1 MDIHFD
7 KDTIYCKYHRSFEKK
22 ETCKKYCK
30 ILCKSNGRAIEDYQ
44 SNEEEYKKILMKN
57 LTLTEDNDY

>member
-22 ETCKKYCK
+22 ETCKKYCNL
-30 ILCKSNGRAIEDYQ
+30 LCKSNGRIMEDYQ
-44 SNEEEYKKILMKN
+44 YNEEEYFNIINNKR
-57 LTLTEDNDY
+57 

>member
-22 ETCKKYCK
+22 ETCKKYCPY
-30 ILCKSNGRAIEDYQ
+30 LCKSNGRTMEDYQ
-44 SNEEEYKKILMKN
+44 QNEEEYLKEYNHGKIYN
-57 LTLTEDNDY
+57 C